1 MRIAYTFLPVL
12 ALASAPAHAE
22 LPAPV
27 RAMIEAAMETGDA
40 DTVDAVIGV
49 ARSTNPDDRAEID
62 ALKATFVERQRV
74 AAAMEAAEEEVEIR
88 HAGLFDRWSGQGQ
101 VGAFQSTG
109 NSSNAGITAQLELK
123 REGIDWEHNFRA
135 AVDYRRSNGATD
147 REQFVATYEPH
158 YQINE
163 HLFAYALTQFE
174 RDRFQGF
181 SGRYTLSGGI
191 GYDIIDTNS
200 LDLSVKAGPTWR
212 RSDLITGTSESR
224 IAALVGLDFDWKLSD
239 RIKITHDTSAVAET
253 GGSAVAVIDSN
264 NTTINLVTG
273 LEGKISD
280 SLTTRLSYT
289 VEYDSNPV
297 AGAASTDTLTRFTLV
312 YGF

>member
-1 MRIAYTFLPVL
+1 MRIAYTFFPLLVL
-12 ALASAPAHAE
+12 AGAPAHAE
-22 LPAPV
+22 LPEPV
-27 RAMIEAAMETGDA
+27 RAMIAAAMETGDA

-49 ARSTNPDDRAEID
+49 ARTTNPDDAAEID
-62 ALKATFVERQRV
+62 ALKASFDERQRV
-74 AAAMEAAEEEVEIR
+74 IAAMQAAEQEVEIR

-109 NSSNAGITAQLELK
+109 NSSNAGVTAQLELK

-135 AVDYRRSNGATD
+135 SADYRRSNGETD
-147 REQFVATYEPH
+147 REQFVAAYEPH
-158 YQINE
+158 YQVSNR
-163 HLFAYALTQFE
+163 LFVYALTQYE

-181 SGRYTLSGGI
+181 SGRYTVSGGM
-191 GYDIIDTNS
+191 GYDLIDTDS

-212 RSDLITGTSESR
+212 RTDLVTGVSESR
-224 IAALVGLDFDWKLSD
+224 IAALLGIDFDWRLSD
-239 RIKITHDTSAVAET
+239 RIKITHDTSAVAES
-253 GGSAVAVIDSN
+253 GGSAVAVIDSR
-264 NTTINLVTG
+264 NTTLNLVTG

-289 VEYDSNPV
+289 VEYDSNPP
-297 AGAASTDTLTRFTLV
+297 AGAVSTDTLTRFTLV